1 MRVEC
6 SKCTELV
13 DVTADTIYVP
23 FMCDTCTCDAS
34 VPDATGDDTDLTDL
48 QTISQA
54 FLETRK
60 ALDEAQGRIA
70 ALEGGT
76 AGPIKAVAD
85 LLAASEAR
93 EEVLQDLVEASARR
107 EAGLLITIE
116 AQKIR
121 IEKLDRIVKVADEGF
136 VAYEQELNRAEEQ
149 IKKFEGIKPT
159 LERARDLLLEQD
171 AAIQEKNAY
180 IAHLEK
186 VSGLYRNAEPQAAT
200 PGARDLLLEQE
211 DECPF

>member
-60 ALDEAQGRIA
+60 ALDEAQDRIA

-85 LLAASEAR
+85 LAPK
-93 EEVLQDLVEASARR
+93 VTGWQLQDLVEASARR

-149 IKKFEGIKPT
+149 IKMFAGIKPT